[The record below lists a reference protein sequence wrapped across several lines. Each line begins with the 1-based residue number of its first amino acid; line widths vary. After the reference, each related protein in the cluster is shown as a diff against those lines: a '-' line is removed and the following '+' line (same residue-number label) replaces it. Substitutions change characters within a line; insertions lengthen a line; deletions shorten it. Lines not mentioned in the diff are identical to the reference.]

1 MGLELRTGQ
10 YGQYYG
16 NTYNSSNTLTQ
27 SEQELNAT
35 YIWNYLRDQG
45 WTMNAV
51 AGILGNMQSESAIN
65 PGRWQNDIVMPTD
78 PTDSGYGLVQWT
90 PYTKYTNWVQG
101 DPSTMDNNLSR
112 IIYEVSNNL
121 QWIPTTQYNYSFS
134 DFTHSTDTPYN
145 LGMAFLANY
154 ERPLNPNQPQRG
166 QQAERWYQFL
176 EGVIP
181 PQPTQ
186 VKKKKFPWVFY
197 MKKLRQKRTF
207 L

>member
-27 SEQELNAT
+27 SEQALNAR
-35 YIWNYLRDQG
+35 YIWNYLRNQG

-51 AGILGNMQSESAIN
+51 AGILGNMQSESTIN
-65 PGRWQNDIVMPTD
+65 PGRWQSDIVMPDD

-112 IIYEVSNNL
+112 IIYEVTNNL

-134 DFTHSTDTPYN
+134 DFTHSIDTPYN
-145 LGMAFLANY
+145 LAMAFLRNY
-154 ERPLNPNQPQRG
+154 ERPLDPNQPQRG
-166 QQAERWYQFL
+166 QQAESWYKFL
-176 EGVIP
+176 GGKI
-181 PQPTQ
+181 
-186 VKKKKFPWVFY
+186 KKFPWVFY